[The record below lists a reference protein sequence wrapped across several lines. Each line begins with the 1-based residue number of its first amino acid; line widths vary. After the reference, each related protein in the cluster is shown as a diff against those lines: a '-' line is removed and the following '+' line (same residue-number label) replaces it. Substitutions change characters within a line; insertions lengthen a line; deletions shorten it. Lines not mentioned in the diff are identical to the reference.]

1 MCTYNC
7 FEKESFSENDRNQ
20 VRPLMVRTP
29 SENTVPDDYEHLDE
43 WKPVDYSK
51 ISPDTV
57 QEKLKTVLSDPGNH
71 DETFTNFLI
80 DMLIEQETAKLAAS
94 GELSSGSSDSD
105 PLETS
110 EVGLSSDCPSPIP
123 IISSPKFRRNGIGGS
138 QKLSTNQRPTL
149 REVKYDSGS
158 DNEYEYIVTEPLEKL
173 PTRKV
178 TFRLESEDD
187 EIIYP
192 GQSDSE
198 NDLEDCMSISTV
210 SQTSNIE
217 DMKFEIDTDVGEKT
231 LKRVERRFER
241 MASETLEDSPIA
253 KQAVEGEYHR
263 IISQLSNEEVDV
275 ANQIW
280 DGAGKLNFVK
290 KLNTIMLLLEL
301 TIVKNNKNN
310 TV

>member
-1 MCTYNC
+1 
-7 FEKESFSENDRNQ
+7 
-20 VRPLMVRTP
+20 MVRTP

-43 WKPVDYSK
+43 WKPIDYSK

-57 QEKLKTVLSDPGNH
+57 QEKLKTMLSDPGNH
-71 DETFTNFLI
+71 DENLTNILI

-105 PLETS
+105 PHETQDV
-110 EVGLSSDCPSPIP
+110 EPLTDCSSPIP
-123 IISSPKFRRNGIGGS
+123 IISSPTFRRNGIGGS
-138 QKLSTNQRPTL
+138 QRLSNTQRPTL
-149 REVKYDSGS
+149 REIYKYDSES
-158 DNEYEYIVTEPLEKL
+158 DNDSEYIVTEPQEKS
-173 PTRKV
+173 PGRKV

-187 EIIYP
+187 EIFYP
-192 GQSDSE
+192 GQSDSDD
-198 NDLEDCMSISTV
+198 DLDDCNVPTSV
-210 SQTSNIE
+210 LDQTNNIE
-217 DMKFEIDTDVGEKT
+217 DMTFKIDIDIAEKT

-280 DGAGKLNFVK
+280 DGAGKLK
-290 KLNTIMLLLEL
+290 CI
-301 TIVKNNKNN
+301 
-310 TV
+310 

>member
-1 MCTYNC
+1 
-7 FEKESFSENDRNQ
+7 
-20 VRPLMVRTP
+20 MVRTP

-57 QEKLKTVLSDPGNH
+57 QEKLNTMLSDPGNH
-71 DETFTNFLI
+71 DETLTNFLI

-105 PLETS
+105 PHETPDV
-110 EVGLSSDCPSPIP
+110 EPILDCPSPIP
-123 IISSPKFRRNGIGGS
+123 IISSPKFHRNGVGGS
-138 QKLSTNQRPTL
+138 QRLSTSQRPTL
-149 REVKYDSGS
+149 SEIQKFDSES
-158 DNEYEYIVTEPLEKL
+158 DNENEYIVTEPQEKS
-173 PTRKV
+173 TGRKV

-187 EIIYP
+187 EIVYP
-192 GQSDSE
+192 GQSDSD
-198 NDLEDCMSISTV
+198 NDVEDYDESISTINQN
-210 SQTSNIE
+210 SSIE
-217 DMKFEIDTDVGEKT
+217 DMKFEVDANVGEKT

-263 IISQLSNEEVDV
+263 IISQLSNEEVEV

-280 DGAGKLNFVK
+280 DGAGNLNY
-290 KLNTIMLLLEL
+290 T
-301 TIVKNNKNN
+301 
-310 TV
+310 

>member
-1 MCTYNC
+1 
-7 FEKESFSENDRNQ
+7 
-20 VRPLMVRTP
+20 MVRTP

-43 WKPVDYSK
+43 WKPIDYSN

-57 QEKLKTVLSDPGNH
+57 QEKLKTMLSDPGNR
-71 DETFTNFLI
+71 DETLTNLLI

-105 PLETS
+105 PHETPDI
-110 EVGLSSDCPSPIP
+110 EPLSDCPSPIP
-123 IISSPKFRRNGIGGS
+123 IVSSPKIHRNGIGGS
-138 QKLSTNQRPTL
+138 LRLSTHQRPTFK
-149 REVKYDSGS
+149 EIHKYDSDS
-158 DNEYEYIVTEPLEKL
+158 DNDNKYIVTEPPEKL
-173 PTRKV
+173 PGRKV

-187 EIIYP
+187 EIFYP

-198 NDLEDCMSISTV
+198 NDLEDFNQST
-210 SQTSNIE
+210 STINQASSME
-217 DMKFEIDTDVGEKT
+217 DMKFEMDTDVGEKT

-280 DGAGKLNFVK
+280 DGAGKLN
-290 KLNTIMLLLEL
+290 
-301 TIVKNNKNN
+301 
-310 TV
+310 

>member
-1 MCTYNC
+1 MNKY
-7 FEKESFSENDRNQ
+7 FEKESFSENDRTQ
-20 VRPLMVRTP
+20 IRPLMVRTP

-57 QEKLKTVLSDPGNH
+57 QEKLKTMLSDPGNH
-71 DETFTNFLI
+71 DETLTNILI

-105 PLETS
+105 PRETQDV
-110 EVGLSSDCPSPIP
+110 ETLSDSSSPVP
-123 IISSPKFRRNGIGGS
+123 IISSPTFRRNGVGGS
-138 QKLSTNQRPTL
+138 QRLSNNQRPTL
-149 REVKYDSGS
+149 REIHKYDSES
-158 DNEYEYIVTEPLEKL
+158 DNDNEYIVTEPQEKS
-173 PTRKV
+173 PGRKV

-187 EIIYP
+187 EIFYP
-192 GQSDSE
+192 GQSDSDD
-198 NDLEDCMSISTV
+198 DLEVCNVPPSV
-210 SQTSNIE
+210 LNQTNDIE
-217 DMKFEIDTDVGEKT
+217 DMTFKIDTDVAEKT

-241 MASETLEDSPIA
+241 IASETLEDSPIA

-280 DGAGKLNFVK
+280 DGAGKLK
-290 KLNTIMLLLEL
+290 CI
-301 TIVKNNKNN
+301 
-310 TV
+310 

>member
-1 MCTYNC
+1 MYNHL
-7 FEKESFSENDRNQ
+7 EIESFSENDRTQ
-20 VRPLMVRTP
+20 IRPLMVRTP

-71 DETFTNFLI
+71 DETLTNLLI

-105 PLETS
+105 PHETLDI
-110 EVGLSSDCPSPIP
+110 ETKSDCHSPIP
-123 IISSPKFRRNGIGGS
+123 IISSPKVRRNGVGGS
-138 QKLSTNQRPTL
+138 QRLSTSQRPSL
-149 REVKYDSGS
+149 REIQKTYDSES
-158 DNEYEYIVTEPLEKL
+158 DNENEYIVTEPQEKS
-173 PTRKV
+173 PGRKV

-187 EIIYP
+187 EIVYP
-192 GQSDSE
+192 GQSDSD
-198 NDLEDCMSISTV
+198 NDVDESNMSTSIID
-210 SQTSNIE
+210 QTDSIE
-217 DMKFEIDTDVGEKT
+217 DMKFEMETDVGEKT
-231 LKRVERRFER
+231 LRRVERRFER
-241 MASETLEDSPIA
+241 MASETLEDTPIA

-280 DGAGKLNFVK
+280 DEAGKLNY
-290 KLNTIMLLLEL
+290 T
-301 TIVKNNKNN
+301 
-310 TV
+310 

>member
-1 MCTYNC
+1 
-7 FEKESFSENDRNQ
+7 
-20 VRPLMVRTP
+20 MVRTP

-71 DETFTNFLI
+71 DETFTNYLI

-110 EVGLSSDCPSPIP
+110 DVGPSSNCPSPIP
-123 IISSPKFRRNGIGGS
+123 IISSPKFRRNGVGGS
-138 QKLSTNQRPTL
+138 QRLSTSQRPTL
-149 REVKYDSGS
+149 REVHKYDSGS
-158 DNEYEYIVTEPLEKL
+158 DNEYEYIVTEPQEKL
-173 PTRKV
+173 PARKV

-187 EIIYP
+187 EIVYP

-198 NDLEDCMSISTV
+198 NDLEDYNVSTSTV
-210 SQTSNIE
+210 NQTSSIE
-217 DMKFEIDTDVGEKT
+217 DMKFEIDTDVAEKT

-280 DGAGKLNFVK
+280 DGAGKLNCVK
-290 KLNTIMLLLEL
+290 KLSTIMLLLAL
-301 TIVKNNKNN
+301 TIVNYSKNN
-310 TV
+310 TIV

>member
-1 MCTYNC
+1 MCNN
-7 FEKESFSENDRNQ
+7 FENESFSENDRTPI
-20 VRPLMVRTP
+20 RPLMVRTP

-43 WKPVDYSK
+43 WKPVDYSN

-57 QEKLKTVLSDPGNH
+57 QEKLKTMLSDPGNH
-71 DETFTNFLI
+71 DETLTNFLI

-105 PLETS
+105 SHEIPDVEPL
-110 EVGLSSDCPSPIP
+110 LDCPSPIP
-123 IISSPKFRRNGIGGS
+123 IISSPKFRRNGVGGS
-138 QKLSTNQRPTL
+138 QKLSAKQRPTL
-149 REVKYDSGS
+149 KEVHKYDSES
-158 DNEYEYIVTEPLEKL
+158 DNENEYIVTEPQEKS
-173 PTRKV
+173 PGRKV

-187 EIIYP
+187 EIVYP

-198 NDLEDCMSISTV
+198 IDLEDINIST
-210 SQTSNIE
+210 SAINQTNILE
-217 DMKFEIDTDVGEKT
+217 DNMKFEIDSDVGEKT

-280 DGAGKLNFVK
+280 DGAGKFK
-290 KLNTIMLLLEL
+290 YI
-301 TIVKNNKNN
+301 
-310 TV
+310 

>member
-1 MCTYNC
+1 
-7 FEKESFSENDRNQ
+7 
-20 VRPLMVRTP
+20 MVRTP

-51 ISPDTV
+51 ISPDSV
-57 QEKLKTVLSDPGNH
+57 QEKLKTMLSDPGNH
-71 DETFTNFLI
+71 DETLTNILI

-94 GELSSGSSDSD
+94 GELSSESSDSD
-105 PLETS
+105 PQEILDAEP
-110 EVGLSSDCPSPIP
+110 LSDCPSPIP
-123 IISSPKFRRNGIGGS
+123 IISSPKFRRNGVGGS
-138 QKLSTNQRPTL
+138 QRLSTNQKPTL
-149 REVKYDSGS
+149 REIHKYDSGS
-158 DNEYEYIVTEPLEKL
+158 DTENEYIVTEPQEKS
-173 PTRKV
+173 PGRKV

-187 EIIYP
+187 EIVYP

-198 NDLEDCMSISTV
+198 SDLENSNV
-210 SQTSNIE
+210 SASNINKTSSIE
-217 DMKFEIDTDVGEKT
+217 NMKFEMDTDVGEKT

-280 DGAGKLNFVK
+280 DEAGKLNY
-290 KLNTIMLLLEL
+290 I
-301 TIVKNNKNN
+301 
-310 TV
+310 